1 MACQTMRL
9 MRRPPLS
16 YPRNQNHRAHGKICI
31 LPGPVLGHNVV
42 FASTESR
49 RGAKHSLTLRLLR
62 AQARLD
68 PRWGPCPHEKA
79 LTLYKGA
86 LGRPGL
92 LLGNQQGPSLSF
104 SHGEGRL
111 WGAMCSEGSVG
122 IDVAYPD
129 EFAGGYPLGRAFRP
143 EELDCAGGL
152 CHNDRARG
160 AALIWSVKEASVK
173 AIGAGFHL
181 FDPLDVRV
189 GISLFRQQGVLFEV
203 SADRPIPA
211 WARAEGRG
219 WVAVAWTC
227 GRPGRPLERSP

>member
-1 MACQTMRL
+1 MRVK
-9 MRRPPLS
+9 RRAPLS
-16 YPRNQNHRAHGKICI
+16 YPRNQNHMVHAKIHT
-31 LPGPVLGHNVV
+31 LPCPVLGHTVV

-49 RGAKHSLTLRLLR
+49 RGAKHNLTLMLLR
-62 AQARLD
+62 TLGRLD
-68 PRWGPCPHEKA
+68 PGSSASRHEKA
-79 LTLYKGA
+79 LTFYKGA
-86 LGRPGL
+86 LGRPCL
-92 LLGNQQGPSLSF
+92 LLGDEQGPSLSF

-129 EFAGGYPLGRAFRP
+129 EFAGGYPFGRAFSP

-152 CHNDRARG
+152 CRNDRARG

-173 AIGAGFHL
+173 ATGAGFHL

-189 GISLFRQQGVLFEV
+189 GIFLFREQGILFEV
-203 SADRPIPA
+203 SVDRPISVWASPA
-211 WARAEGRG
+211 GRG
-219 WVAVAWTC
+219 WVSVAWDS

>member
-1 MACQTMRL
+1 MGCQTMRL
-9 MRRPPLS
+9 KRRPALS
-16 YPRNQNHRAHGKICI
+16 YPRNQNHMGHDKIHT
-31 LPGPVLGHNVV
+31 LPCPVLGHTVV
-42 FASTESR
+42 FASTESM

-62 AQARLD
+62 AQARLE
-68 PRWGPCPHEKA
+68 PRRGPSPHENA
-79 LTLYKGA
+79 LTLYQGS
-86 LGRPGL
+86 LGRPCL
-92 LLGNQQGPSLSF
+92 LLGDKQGPSLSF

-129 EFAGGYPLGRAFRP
+129 EFAGAYPFGRAFRP
-143 EELDCAGGL
+143 EELDCAGSL

-173 AIGAGFHL
+173 ATGAGFHL

-189 GISLFRQQGVLFEV
+189 GISLCRQQGIIFEV
-203 SADRPIPA
+203 SAGRPISA
-211 WARAEGRG
+211 WAKAEGHG

-227 GRPGRPLERSP
+227 RRPGRPLERSP

>member
-1 MACQTMRL
+1 MA
-9 MRRPPLS
+9 
-16 YPRNQNHRAHGKICI
+16 YGKIHT
-31 LPGPVLGHNVV
+31 LPGPVLGNTVV

-68 PRWGPCPHEKA
+68 SCRNPSPHEKA
-79 LTLYKGA
+79 FTLYKGA
-86 LGRPGL
+86 LGRPCL
-92 LLGNQQGPSLSF
+92 LLGDKQGPSLSF

-129 EFAGGYPLGRAFRP
+129 EFAGGYPFGRAFSP

-152 CHNDRARG
+152 CHNDRALG

-173 AIGAGFHL
+173 ATGAGFHFL
-181 FDPLDVRV
+181 DPLDVRV
-189 GISLFRQQGVLFEV
+189 GISLFREQGILFEV
-203 SADRPIPA
+203 SADRPISA
-211 WARAEGRG
+211 WARAEGHG
-219 WVAVAWTC
+219 WIAVAWT
-227 GRPGRPLERSP
+227 

>member
-1 MACQTMRL
+1 
-9 MRRPPLS
+9 MRRAPLS
-16 YPRNQNHRAHGKICI
+16 DSGNQNHVAHGKIHT
-31 LPGPVLGHNVV
+31 LPCSVLGHTVV

-49 RGAKHSLTLRLLR
+49 RRAKHSLTIRLLR

-68 PRWGPCPHEKA
+68 PRRGPSPHEKT

-86 LGRPGL
+86 LGRPCR
-92 LLGNQQGPSLSF
+92 LLGAEQGPSLSF

-129 EFAGGYPLGRAFRP
+129 EFAGGYPFDRAFSP

-173 AIGAGFHL
+173 AIGVGFHL
-181 FDPLDVRV
+181 FDPLEVRV
-189 GISLFRQQGVLFEV
+189 GISLFRQQGFLFKV
-203 SADRPIPA
+203 SAGRPISA
-211 WARAEGRG
+211 WAREEGQG
-219 WVAVAWTC
+219 WVSVA
-227 GRPGRPLERSP
+227 RS